1 MLREYLERQTLFS
14 ILDLDDADD
23 EDGSK
28 DNDDDKQRSAKVHS
42 QSVCSHLTLSKSH
55 GSLSLSH
62 PPSLPPLYPDPLRFS
77 MATSD

>member
-55 GSLSLSH
+55 GSLSLS
-62 PPSLPPLYPDPLRFS
+62 PSQSSSALSRSLALFHGNQ
-77 MATSD
+77 